1 MSESN
6 KTFIYAVHPRKPIT
20 GIPGVPVIRTNK
32 SVYLTKDDV
41 IACLRLAAV
50 FRRFPEKTERV
61 TIDNVDRLHR
71 DSYISEE
78 DWKKMDCKKEDH
90 SSTVPT
96 VTMPET
102 ISNAEESLVE
112 DKSEEQVEEA
122 VVENVEETNSLE
134 GDEESQEIDEEAT
147 EETVEE
153 SDSEEVVEDE
163 VKEEDEESSTEEETA
178 ETSEVVT
185 TGDEREPAKDNGAG
199 NYHQKIGQIQYASNH
214 NNKKHNNNKR
224 H

>member
-41 IACLRLAAV
+41 IDCLRLAAV

-78 DWKKMDCKKEDH
+78 DWKKKMDLKKEDH

-122 VVENVEETNSLE
+122 VVENVEETNSVE

-147 EETVEE
+147 DETVEE

-163 VKEEDEESSTEEETA
+163 VKEEDEITA

-185 TGDEREPAKDNGAG
+185 SGDDHEPVKDNGAV
-199 NYHQKIGQIQYASNH
+199 NNHQKIGQIQYASNH
-214 NNKKHNNNKR
+214 NKKHNNNKR